1 MKTKIEATLVD
12 HSSESYDENT
22 SLDVIIEITEQ
33 GVLIYPKE
41 VKQHYSGIFRREI
54 WVEFY
59 LSTLRVL
66 GWDGTQE
73 DPVMT
78 EEILQP

>member
-41 VKQHYSGIFRREI
+41 VSQHYNGIFRREI